1 MISRDDITAM
11 ADTAAQ
17 QEFWNIES
25 DSDMQ
30 LIEMINKNLLE
41 PEDRDTRYD
50 NSPFFHIKG
59 MGAKQKGKYYELITE
74 DVLQKIGFTVEKP
87 TNTDHDRII
96 NGVKSEIKGSTLNK
110 GTEVF
115 SFLQIRPAQD
125 YQQLVFTMCYPDR
138 LVIMR
143 LDKSTVTRYCKEG
156 VFKKQHG
163 GQKAES
169 GTFCY
174 YGNEQTLLELG
185 AEYIK

>member
-1 MISRDDITAM
+1 MISQEDIAAM
-11 ADTAAQ
+11 AETKEQRD
-17 QEFWNIES
+17 FWNVKKENE
-25 DSDMQ
+25 MQ
-30 LIEMINKNLLE
+30 LVEMIDKSLLE
-41 PEDRDTRYD
+41 PEDRDLRYD
-50 NSPFFHIKG
+50 NSPFVHIKA

-74 DVLQKIGFTVEKP
+74 DVLGKIGFTVEKP

-96 NGVKSEIKGSTLNK
+96 DGVKSEIKGSTLNK

-125 YQQLVFTMCYPDR
+125 YAQLVFTMCYPDR
-138 LVIMR
+138 LVIMK

-174 YGNEQTLLELG
+174 YGNEETLLELG
-185 AEYIK
+185 AVHVG